1 MPPINTIVVQTIL
14 LPPERRDETALGQA
28 QRLLARAVQPV
39 EDDMVGKD
47 YVAGEFTAADTMIGH
62 SIMMS
67 RRMGIVNE
75 NHPNLMAYI
84 ERLNARPALQKA
96 LSFDTI

>member
-1 MPPINTIVVQTIL
+1 
-14 LPPERRDETALGQA
+14 
-28 QRLLARAVQPV
+28 
-39 EDDMVGKD
+39 
-47 YVAGEFTAADTMIGH
+47 MIGH

-67 RRMGIVNE
+67 HRMGIVNE

-96 LSFDTI
+96 FSFDTI